1 MVGDHAY
8 IHLFLSRQSYASD
21 NARTH
26 INQGA
31 VGPWNVSVRIEPLS
45 PRSNRPR
52 RFLQQGSGHL
62 ALKNLVGQVPAFLSA
77 QWTRCDDP
85 RRGESFDWRGNVV
98 LTSFAGKHKRM
109 FGGIRAG
116 EHGRIIGEDKANVIH
131 RDKED

>member
-45 PRSNRPR
+45 PR
-52 RFLQQGSGHL
+52 
-62 ALKNLVGQVPAFLSA
+62 
-77 QWTRCDDP
+77 TRCDDP